1 MKTSSCYWRCPVRSS
16 LVQLEKIAV
25 DLHHCLL
32 HRTSETLIHQFN
44 KQLLSTAPFELMAVQ
59 CLSMQGKHCWGWLS
73 LCAQLRPTPCSPMHC
88 SPSGSSVHGIS
99 QARIL
104 ERVAV
109 SYSRGSFPPSNWTS
123 VSYVSCIGRRVLY
136 HCATSGWELMIMC
149 VGKEGRIEESSGRNP
164 EALKGLVQILNDKQA
179 F

>member
-1 MKTSSCYWRCPVRSS
+1 MRSS

-32 HRTSETLIHQFN
+32 QRTSETLIHQFN

-59 CLSMQGKHCWGWLS
+59 CLSMQGKHCWDWLS

>member
-1 MKTSSCYWRCPVRSS
+1 MRSS

-32 HRTSETLIHQFN
+32 QRTSETLIHQFN